1 MNSLL
6 FGLYSC
12 GIGWA
17 IWLFVRGWTERED
30 ELEDALLERDLAR
43 RETAQVRAWSVAE
56 WEAAQRRASQEYVMR
71 VRAEMHEHELLEA
84 RESGEWP
91 GTTDEDEQ
99 TPKKGVWR

>member
-1 MNSLL
+1 MNDVL

-17 IWLFVRGWTERED
+17 LWLFIRGWVLREQ

-56 WEAAQRRASQEYVMR
+56 WEQAQRRASQEYVMR
-71 VRAEMHEHELLEA
+71 VRAEMHEQLVLEA
-84 RESGEWP
+84 RDSGEWP
-91 GTTDEDEQ
+91 GTSAVRRRQ
-99 TPKKGVWR
+99 S